1 MSRQFLHAYLKA
13 QELHKSIHKLTKAF
27 EEDSTD
33 EQILKRLSDSESLLI
48 EIKLLLANK
57 KGLN

>member
-13 QELHKSIHKLTKAF
+13 QDLHRQVHKLTKAF

-33 EQILKRLSDSESLLI
+33 EQILKRLTDAQALLT
-48 EIKLLLANK
+48 EILELMK
-57 KGLN
+57 